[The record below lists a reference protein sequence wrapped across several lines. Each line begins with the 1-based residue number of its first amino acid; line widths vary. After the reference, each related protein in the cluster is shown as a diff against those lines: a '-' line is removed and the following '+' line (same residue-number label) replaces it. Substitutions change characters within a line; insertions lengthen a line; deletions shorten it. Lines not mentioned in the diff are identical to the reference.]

1 MERKLT
7 TIFCA
12 DVVGYSKMMSMNE
25 EETLRTLSEC
35 RAIIDKLIDEYCGRI
50 FGSAGD
56 SVLAE
61 FPSTVMCVRFAA
73 ICQHALH
80 KRNLNSMMPKMRFRF
95 GIHLGDVVIQ
105 GNNLMGDVVNI
116 AARIESMADYGGVS
130 MSETV
135 YNEVKSKIQELTFL
149 DRGFQNFKNIPQ
161 PIKIYSINVVG
172 SEKNPNLIDETHAE
186 KTIAKFEA
194 TGVTDDTSTPD
205 VIRAILNDKA
215 SAAVSFNI
223 AMKLKNSCD
232 YSTAVKVLLSR
243 TVAHKEFSSFEELIH
258 MTEENLIPK
267 EYKRAVAGVFEAGSK
282 ILLKPELQYKV
293 GKFFADGV
301 FGKEREYLAI
311 HVWKNAAEK
320 NSDAQTELGMAL
332 LKTGNEKDI
341 IEALRHLEEQ
351 ARQKNMKCIL
361 KLGSYYYDKGDFPN
375 SFRWYW
381 VARQY
386 KDMTAQK
393 ALENISQSITKA
405 QFLNYQIDGDALIEE
420 IRTHKMY

>member
-12 DVVGYSKMMSMNE
+12 DVVGYSKMMSLDE

-35 RAIIDKLIDEYCGRI
+35 RTIIDKMIVDYSGRI

-61 FPSTVMCVRFAA
+61 FPSAVMCIKFSAL
-73 ICQHALH
+73 CQQELY
-80 KRNLNSMMPKMRFRF
+80 KRNLNSTKPKMRFRF

-116 AARIESMADYGGVS
+116 AARIESMADYGGIS

-135 YNEVKSKIQELTFL
+135 YNEVKSKIHDLIFV
-149 DRGFQNFKNIPQ
+149 DRGLQNFKNIPK
-161 PIKIYSINVVG
+161 PIRIYSVDVVG
-172 SEKNPNLIDETHAE
+172 AEKNPNSVNETHAE

-194 TGVTDDTSTPD
+194 TGITEDTSTPD
-205 VIRAILNDKA
+205 VIRAILNDKSSA
-215 SAAVSFNI
+215 SVSFNV
-223 AMKLKNSCD
+223 AMKLKSSCD
-232 YSTAVKVLLSR
+232 YSTAVKVFLSR
-243 TVAHKEFSSFEELIH
+243 TVTHKDFSSFEELIN
-258 MTEENLIPK
+258 MTEHNLIPK
-267 EYKRAVAGVFEAGSK
+267 EYNRAVAGVFEAGSK
-282 ILLKPELQYKV
+282 MLLKPELQYKV

-320 NSDAQTELGMAL
+320 NSDAQTDLGMAL
-332 LKTGNEKDI
+332 LQTGNEKDI
-341 IEALRHLEEQ
+341 AEGLKHLEEQ
-351 ARQKNMKCIL
+351 ARQKNIKCIL
-361 KLGSYYYDKGDFPN
+361 KLGSYYYDRGDFAN

-393 ALENISQSITKA
+393 ALESMSHSITRA
-405 QFLNYQIDGDALIEE
+405 QFQNYQIDGDSLIEE

>member
-12 DVVGYSKMMSMNE
+12 DVVGYSKMMSTNE

-35 RAIIDKLIDEYCGRI
+35 RTIIDGMIEEYCGRI

-73 ICQHALH
+73 VCQHALH
-80 KRNLNSMMPKMRFRF
+80 KRNLNSTKPKMRFRF

-105 GNNLMGDVVNI
+105 GNNLMGDVVNV

-130 MSETV
+130 ISETV
-135 YNEVKSKIQELTFL
+135 YNEVKSKVQELTFL
-149 DRGFQNFKNIPQ
+149 DRGPQNFKNIPEA
-161 PIKIYSINVVG
+161 IRIYSIDVTG
-172 SEKNPNLIDETHAE
+172 AEKNPNLVSETHAE
-186 KTIAKFEA
+186 KTIAKFQA

-205 VIRAILNDKA
+205 VIKAILNDKA
-215 SAAVSFNI
+215 SAAVSFNVG
-223 AMKLKNSCD
+223 MKLKDSCD
-232 YSTAVKVLLSR
+232 YSTAVKVFLAR
-243 TVAHKEFSSFEELIH
+243 TVTHKDFSSFEELIH

-282 ILLKPELQYKV
+282 ILLKSELQYKV

-301 FGKEREYLAI
+301 FGKEREYLAL

-320 NSDAQTELGMAL
+320 NSDAQTELGLAL
-332 LKTGNEKDI
+332 LISGKEKDI
-341 IEALRHLEEQ
+341 VEGLRHLESQ
-351 ARQKNMKCIL
+351 ARQRNMKCIL
-361 KLGSYYYDKGDFPN
+361 KLGSYYYDKGDFQN

-393 ALENISQSITKA
+393 ALESMSQLITKA
-405 QFLNYQIDGDALIEE
+405 QFLKYQIDGDALIEE